1 MAQLVVMGAMLKCS
15 FGVAPSAFTPTPGTV
30 NGGKMMAGT
39 IMDFTPM
46 TNIMPFGMCTT
57 QSNPVVASATAAAM
71 GTPTPAPCVPN
82 TVAPWLK
89 GSTTVMISKKQA
101 LNSGS
106 QCVCLWGGQIT
117 VTSPGQFT
125 VNVAG

>member
-1 MAQLVVMGAMLKCS
+1 MPQLVVTGAVLKCS
-15 FGVAPSAFTPTPGTV
+15 FGLAPGSLITTPGTV
-30 NGGKMMAGT
+30 FASKLMAGT
-39 IMDFTPM
+39 IMDFKPM
-46 TNIMPFGMCTT
+46 GNITTFGMCTT
-57 QSNPVVASATAAAM
+57 QSNPVVAAATAAAM

-89 GSTTVMISKKQA
+89 GSPTVMIGKMQA

-106 QCVCLWGGQIT
+106 QCVCIWGGQIT
-117 VTSPGQFT
+117 VATPGQFT